1 MSFCAC
7 AGVGGGLC
15 FSWAGQAHSVSWA
28 GNRLLLLLADELVG
42 WRMPNG
48 IISRG
53 IGGGGG
59 GVVDGGCPDEG
70 DCM

>member
-1 MSFCAC
+1 MHALVLVVDFAFH
-7 AGVGGGLC
+7 GLGRPTP
-15 FSWAGQAHSVSWA
+15 FRGP

-48 IISRG
+48 IIARG